1 MQVRPLVSFPPP
13 QETVQLDQ
21 ALHGVHAPSTN
32 IEVMNLKPEATQND
46 TLLIKKFW
54 SIHF

>member
-1 MQVRPLVSFPPP
+1 MQVRPLVCFPPP

-46 TLLIKKFW
+46 TL
-54 SIHF
+54 